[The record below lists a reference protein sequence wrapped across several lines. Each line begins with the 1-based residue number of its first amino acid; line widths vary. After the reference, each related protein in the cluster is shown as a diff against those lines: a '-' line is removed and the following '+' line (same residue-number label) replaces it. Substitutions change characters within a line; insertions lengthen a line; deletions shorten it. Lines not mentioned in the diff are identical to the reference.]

1 MSIGV
6 SAHDICRDS
15 RDSRAD
21 VLVRTLLKVRSP
33 QRQAH
38 YRSASPE

>member
-6 SAHDICRDS
+6 SAHDIC